1 MREFTYLGYV
11 EEKVSLDTLPREIQ
25 LPEESVDKLIRI
37 EQRNKFGVGDVIEI
51 MKPNGENIN
60 SKVVGIYTEKG
71 ESRESAPHPKEKL
84 YIALDKEAE
93 VYDILR
99 VKKDE

>member
-1 MREFTYLGYV
+1 
-11 EEKVSLDTLPREIQ
+11 
-25 LPEESVDKLIRI
+25 
-37 EQRNKFGVGDVIEI
+37 